1 MAVSLLECV
10 KKTDCVKSGKDLK
23 ECVKA
28 EKIDPECAE
37 YRTAYFECK
46 RGALDMR
53 NRIRGQK
60 GMY

>member
-1 MAVSLLECV
+1 MAVSLVECV
-10 KKTDCVKSGKDLK
+10 KKTECAKSGKPIRECMK
-23 ECVKA
+23 E
-28 EKIDPECAE
+28 ESECTE